1 MAYLLHFEHTLNVSI
16 QPGDMV
22 MYCTTHAR
30 NIGGGKFEQSGK
42 NLISIDMTRPIKFGY
57 ALEVKHKAQTVLV
70 NEITPGVYPAA
81 DDYIFFSKD
90 RRANISGVIGYFAE
104 TKYVNDSKMKSEIFA
119 TAIDYVE
126 SSS

>member
-1 MAYLLHFEHTLNVSI
+1 MAYLLRFGHALNVSI

-22 MYCTTHAR
+22 MYCTTTTKTA
-30 NIGGGKFEQSGK
+30 GGGEFEQSGK
-42 NLISIDMTRPIKFGY
+42 IFTSIDMTRPKKFGY
-57 ALEVKHKAQTVLV
+57 AIKVNHSLKTVLV
-70 NEITPGVYPAA
+70 NEITPGVKPAN

-104 TKYVNDSKMKSEIFA
+104 TKYVNDSKMASEIFA

>member
-1 MAYLLHFEHTLNVSI
+1 MSYLLTFNEPLNVSL

-22 MYCTTHAR
+22 MYCQTTQNTDGFH
-30 NIGGGKFEQSGK
+30 QSGK
-42 NLISIDMTRPIKFGY
+42 NFISAKMTRPVKFGN
-57 ALEVKHKAQTVLV
+57 AVNVNHAAKQVTV
-70 NEITPGVYPAA
+70 NEINPGIFPKS

-90 RRANISGVIGYFAE
+90 RTANISGVVGYFAE

-126 SSS
+126 SSK